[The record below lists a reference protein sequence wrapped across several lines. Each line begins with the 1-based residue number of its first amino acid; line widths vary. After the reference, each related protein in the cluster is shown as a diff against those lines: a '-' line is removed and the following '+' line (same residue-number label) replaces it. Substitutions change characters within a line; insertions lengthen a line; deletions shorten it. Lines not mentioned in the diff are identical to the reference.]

1 MEKDWNTGTPIM
13 SASRVTKRLVAGAAA
28 AGIAI
33 LFAFPPTQY
42 GFYPRCPFY
51 TYAHFLCPGCGGTR
65 ALYEMLHGNLAG
77 AWHYNALL
85 TMLVPLSFVWSVIV
99 WFRGARSN
107 QSPDFRIPHA
117 AWIVVAVVAIL
128 FTVARNTGLA
138 FLI

>member
-1 MEKDWNTGTPIM
+1 MEEDRDPGTSIM
-13 SASRVTKRLVAGAAA
+13 SARRMTKILAGGASAT
-28 AGIAI
+28 GIGT
-33 LFAFPPTQY
+33 LYVFPPAQY

-65 ALYEMLHGNLAG
+65 ALYEMLHGNMAG

-85 TMLVPLSFVWSVIV
+85 TVLVPLSFVWSAVV

-107 QSPDFRIPHA
+107 QLPDFRVPRA

-138 FLI
+138 FVI